1 MTRGEIKAHV
11 RGWLGIPSNDTR
23 RLPET
28 TLHNCIT
35 DAIESICTRRNWPF
49 LLTQMEDAV
58 LEVGQWQV
66 TLPADFA
73 RPFLVLFWMGGV
85 DEPFEPTVV
94 TYEELL
100 EAFPVP
106 SYSTEWG
113 TPGIVAL
120 VGRTM
125 LAIGPPTTSQMT
137 VMCQYYKFPA
147 VLATDG
153 ASNEVTTNLARA
165 VKWFATAEAADYI
178 FESQRGDLAR
188 AKGEAALSEVEIDLT
203 DAARINQT
211 PQIEEP

>member
-35 DAIESICTRRNWPF
+35 DAIESICIRRNWPF
-49 LLTQMEDAV
+49 LLTQITPAETLTAG
-58 LEVGQWQV
+58 EWQV
-66 TLPADFA
+66 ELPDDFA
-73 RPFLVLFWMGGV
+73 RPFLVLIKSGAE
-85 DEPFEPTVV
+85 EPFEPEAA

-100 EAFPVP
+100 ATYPDPTNSATWGAP
-106 SYSTEWG
+106 S
-113 TPGIVAL
+113 VMAL
-120 VGRTM
+120 VGRTI
-125 LAIGPPTTSQMT
+125 LAFGPPAQST
-137 VMCQYYKFPA
+137 VTVLCHYYKFPE
-147 VLATDG
+147 VLAADDED
-153 ASNEVTTNLARA
+153 NEVTTNLARA

-203 DAARINQT
+203 DAARLNQT